1 MSVHTVLNP
10 ATGQAV
16 RDVAS
21 ASIDETDAAVD
32 RAVRAQRSWSAL
44 APLERADA
52 LRRFSAAANKA
63 TGSSHPLD
71 RTRWFAFL
79 LSVHGVTPS
88 LDADRLA
95 RWLVEV
101 EGWSDDKAHDLVVEY
116 EFGLAL
122 LDEYDRNRS

>member
-32 RAVRAQRSWSAL
+32 RAVRAQRSWAAL

-52 LRRFSAAANKA
+52 LRRFSRVVEVHIEELAQLEVLEAGHPI
-63 TGSSHPLD
+63 GS
-71 RTRWFAFL
+71 
-79 LSVHGVTPS
+79 
-88 LDADRLA
+88 A
-95 RWLVEV
+95 RWEA
-101 EGWSDDKAHDLVVEY
+101 AHVAQV
-116 EFGLAL
+116 LAYYAGAPERL
-122 LDEYDRNRS
+122 IGKQ